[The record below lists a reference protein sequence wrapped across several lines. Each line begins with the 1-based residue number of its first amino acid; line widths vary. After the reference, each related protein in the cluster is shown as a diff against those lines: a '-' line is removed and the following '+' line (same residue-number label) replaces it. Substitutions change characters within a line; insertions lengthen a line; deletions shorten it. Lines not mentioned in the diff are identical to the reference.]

1 MLSWIGSIF
10 EPSVSK
16 VKGSIFDY
24 NVEDISGAPLEL
36 SSLRGKKA
44 YLVVNVASKW
54 GLTNQN
60 YAELQSLYS
69 SHSSEGL
76 EILGFPCN
84 RFGGQEPGS
93 NEEIDAFAKDK
104 GATFP
109 LMGKIDCGSEQ
120 EVSHPLFLF
129 LTANGAIKW
138 NFTKFLCDSEGV
150 PVSRYG
156 PTQNPLSFEDDI
168 KRLLAEGTK

>member
-1 MLSWIGSIF
+1 MLSWLGSIF
-10 EPSVSK
+10 EPRVHK
-16 VKGSIFDY
+16 DGSIFSF
-24 NVEDISGAPLEL
+24 NVEDISGSPLEL
-36 SSLRGKKA
+36 SSLKGKKA

-60 YAELQSLYS
+60 YAELQTLYS
-69 SHSSEGL
+69 KYSSDGL
-76 EILGFPCN
+76 EILAFPCN
-84 RFGGQEPGS
+84 RFGGQEPGT
-93 NEEIDAFAKDK
+93 NDEIETFAREK

-109 LMGKIDCGSEQ
+109 LLGKIDCGSEKD
-120 EVSHPLFLF
+120 VSHPMFLF

-150 PVSRYG
+150 LVARYG

-168 KRLLAEGTK
+168 KNILSEAGKK